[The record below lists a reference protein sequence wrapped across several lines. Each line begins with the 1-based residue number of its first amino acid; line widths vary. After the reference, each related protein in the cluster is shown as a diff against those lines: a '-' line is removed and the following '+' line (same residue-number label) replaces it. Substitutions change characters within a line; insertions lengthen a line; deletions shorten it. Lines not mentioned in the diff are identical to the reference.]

1 MEVRDI
7 IPFVLVILIA
17 IGALF
22 MIDTGGGWYGL
33 GMALFAVTVIAGF
46 WLIKRYFDRID
57 RGRAGRH

>member
-1 MEVRDI
+1 MDVRDMI
-7 IPFVLVILIA
+7 LFVLVILVA

-46 WLIKRYFDRID
+46 WLIKRYFDRSST
-57 RGRAGRH
+57 GRH